1 LGLKLWHPNARQA
14 AVLSRHRAYLNFIK
28 IEVDIRYKGPFLDSA
43 EEDLMVFGPLKSQSI
58 YQDAICLNS
67 AMIFVKSFVSLCQ
80 GLRRSFTVQV
90 ASGSRDTCD
99 HSLLPRHQLLLPP
112 NLPSLVRHHVGKNPM
127 DVFLNQ
133 TQQD

>member
-58 YQDAICLNS
+58 YQYAICLNS
-67 AMIFVKSFVSLCQ
+67 AMIFVKSFVSPAKAFVGVSQFKLPAAHE
-80 GLRRSFTVQV
+80 TH
-90 ASGSRDTCD
+90 AIT
-99 HSLLPRHQLLLPP
+99 HSCHDINCFCPP
-112 NLPSLVRHHVGKNPM
+112 TFHP
-127 DVFLNQ
+127 
-133 TQQD
+133 